1 MLLISQSKKIVY
13 LLLKHITNYLIIN
26 SALKLKNEN
35 QIVKPVVVYIPTS
48 SHYFFL
54 SIVAMLSLNYFV
66 PGLQYVFL
74 HDNSLNKYQ
83 KNSIKKISL
92 QIKDIGSFSK
102 KLSDKIEGYPYLSAL
117 ANSDWFGKKFL
128 IPILS
133 SPQNKIIVLDS
144 DTIFLKSP
152 KQIINWINDK
162 TKSNLYVPD
171 YANFVTLS
179 KIEAQ
184 KITGKES
191 LKNNFNSGLL
201 CINLNKYWDIHTLE
215 QVESYLKQMIGFL
228 NQRLIRD
235 HYRKIEIKYFAQMIE
250 QSMYWLTLNNTKLAQ
265 FSNDYQLLFNPK
277 YPKDLQPT
285 FVHFTPDDG
294 EKTIEYKYLIQ
305 SLLLSIKTKTK
316 SNKPW
321 YIMKNYNEF
330 AKKNLKRQ
338 FQSNENKKILHILDF
353 IIYD

>member
-1 MLLISQSKKIVY
+1 MRE
-13 LLLKHITNYLIIN
+13 T
-26 SALKLKNEN
+26 
-35 QIVKPVVVYIPTS
+35 
-48 SHYFFL
+48 
-54 SIVAMLSLNYFV
+54 
-66 PGLQYVFL
+66 
-74 HDNSLNKYQ
+74 
-83 KNSIKKISL
+83 
-92 QIKDIGSFSK
+92 
-102 KLSDKIEGYPYLSAL
+102 
-117 ANSDWFGKKFL
+117 
-128 IPILS
+128 
-133 SPQNKIIVLDS
+133 S

-228 NQRLIRD
+228 
-235 HYRKIEIKYFAQMIE
+235 E